1 MIDGAINHDASLISA
16 GSVGKYEKLII
27 LFCNGNK
34 LQCLAAMAIKGVV
47 WQRGCIWWSSIL
59 VQKSFL
65 HSCSLL
71 LSVKQTS
78 KMSLGAPRQA
88 QFSFERQNYY
98 NGHRCQCCD
107 TFIKPTSV
115 ELKIQLLE
123 HYYFNTNPIDTL
135 NSLIFVYL
143 PYFWSGELEMVLFCI
158 VSHFLFLMNHS
169 TKLSGSKKRIFAR
182 TDKSD

>member
-1 MIDGAINHDASLISA
+1 MF
-16 GSVGKYEKLII
+16 GSD
-27 LFCNGNK
+27 GNK
-34 LQCLAAMAIKGVV
+34 GCCMAAGLYLMIINPGAKKVF
-47 WQRGCIWWSSIL
+47 CI
-59 VQKSFL
+59 
-65 HSCSLL
+65 SCSLL

-88 QFSFERQNYY
+88 QFSPERQNYY

-143 PYFWSGELEMVLFCI
+143 PYF
-158 VSHFLFLMNHS
+158 
-169 TKLSGSKKRIFAR
+169 
-182 TDKSD
+182 